1 MLTGIAL
8 RCATCGATPSRD
20 YVQPGAVAAC
30 VCGARLALAAPTVF
44 ACVGCGVR
52 SKPALI
58 DLHEARPCP
67 TCSLPLAAGVL
78 PAGEQPTV
86 LVEPA
91 APVESPFISWTPGDP
106 DVHDSRA
113 TAHGRTAAG
122 TALAPGSR
130 FGRYEIVRELARGG
144 MGIVC
149 VARDP
154 ALKREVALKVLI
166 AGELAT
172 PEAIA
177 RFAREARAAGQ
188 LRHPNIVAV
197 HDAGDIDG
205 RHYFT
210 MDLVRGQEL
219 AKLLDNGGVA
229 RPHALAW
236 LRDIARAVHH
246 AHEHGIIHRDLKPQ
260 NIIIDEQGR
269 PLVMDF
275 GLAKDVSSQTFQS
288 LSGAIFGTPAYMSP
302 EQARGDIRRI
312 DRRSDVY
319 SLGVILYEA
328 ATGRRPFGGDTL
340 FDTMRAVVN
349 DEPAAPHLLRPDI
362 DADLDTVIL
371 RCLEKDP
378 AHRYP
383 TAKALADDLDAL
395 LSGRPV
401 SARPLPA
408 PLRLWRRLRR
418 HPVALAGGIGGAVA
432 LVLIVL
438 LLSGE
443 SLVGRLERE
452 LASSDETVVAAATTL
467 LAGEIRA
474 GRLQGS
480 DHEQALKLLRAR
492 IGHAPEAAERTA
504 LAALVAAQDAA
515 SGPLA
520 LTRASDATAPVA
532 VRSAAAEAAVALV
545 TTDTPPAAGTL
556 LAAAVACG
564 DADLAAILSGAA
576 MRLDHDGTTSALT
589 PVLTDPSRAPRWRA
603 QLVAAVGAHRPP
615 LHAAS
620 MRLLLRLAG
629 DSEPRVGDAAA
640 RALELVRT
648 REQVLAFY
656 GLEGNTAALAAGMG
670 RMAQAIAERERLMYQ
685 LGDDAPT
692 ADNAVAVIARR
703 LSSGTVD
710 ERLAAAWDLGR
721 FADGAVIPP
730 LVAAIDD
737 PISAVRRTALRS
749 LADRQAGDAVDA
761 ALTRAFAH
769 AETQRH
775 ADAAYGAGLLRRTPF
790 IPTLTTVT
798 TTTDSVAWPAAVQAL
813 GRLGAIDAVATAWE
827 HAGSDDAQMLV
838 IAALAERQ
846 AHAGAAV
853 DALIACLDQAR
864 GDVRTAVVEALHA
877 ATGETFGADAARWRT
892 WALNRRSP

>member
-1 MLTGIAL
+1 M
-8 RCATCGATPSRD
+8 
-20 YVQPGAVAAC
+20 
-30 VCGARLALAAPTVF
+30 
-44 ACVGCGVR
+44 
-52 SKPALI
+52 
-58 DLHEARPCP
+58 
-67 TCSLPLAAGVL
+67 
-78 PAGEQPTV
+78 
-86 LVEPA
+86 
-91 APVESPFISWTPGDP
+91 
-106 DVHDSRA
+106 
-113 TAHGRTAAG
+113 
-122 TALAPGSR
+122 
-130 FGRYEIVRELARGG
+130 
-144 MGIVC
+144 
-149 VARDP
+149 
-154 ALKREVALKVLI
+154 KVLI

-172 PEAIA
+172 PEAIT

-219 AKLLDNGGVA
+219 AKLFDTGAVA
-229 RPHALAW
+229 RSDALAW

-302 EQARGDIRRI
+302 EQARGDTRRI

-371 RCLEKDP
+371 HCLEKDP
-378 AHRYP
+378 THRYP

-418 HPVALAGGIGGAVA
+418 HPVALAGGIGVAVA
-432 LVLIVL
+432 FVLIVV
-438 LLSGE
+438 LLSSE
-443 SLVGRLERE
+443 SLVGRLARD
-452 LASSDETVVAAATTL
+452 LASGDETVVAAATTL
-467 LAGEIRA
+467 LAGELSA

-480 DHEQALKLLRAR
+480 AQEQALALLRAR
-492 IGHAPEAAERTA
+492 IGQPPEAAERTA
-504 LAALVAAQDAA
+504 LAALVAAHDAA
-515 SGPLA
+515 SGPLMLA
-520 LTRASDATAPVA
+520 RASDATAPA
-532 VRSAAAEAAVALV
+532 SVRSTAADAAVALV
-545 TTDTPPAAGTL
+545 TTDTPQAAATL
-556 LAAAVACG
+556 LTAAVAS
-564 DADLAAILSGAA
+564 DDPDLAASLIGAA
-576 MRLDHDGTTSALT
+576 MRLDHDGTTTALT
-589 PVLTDPSRAPRWRA
+589 LVLTDSNRAPRWRS
-603 QLVAAVGAHRPP
+603 QVVAAVGAHRPS

-629 DSEPRVGDAAA
+629 DDEPRVGDAAA

-648 REQVLAFY
+648 REQVLSYY
-656 GLEGNTAALAAGMG
+656 GLEGNTATIAAGMG
-670 RMAQAIAERERLMYQ
+670 RMAQAIAERERLLQQ
-685 LGDDAPT
+685 LNDDAP
-692 ADNAVAVIARR
+692 AAENAVTVIARR

-721 FADGAVIPP
+721 FDDAAVIPP
-730 LVAAIDD
+730 LVAAMDD

-761 ALTRAFAH
+761 ALTRAFTH

-775 ADAAYGAGLLRRTPF
+775 ADAAYGAGLLRRAPF
-790 IPTLTTVT
+790 IPTLTTLT
-798 TTTDSVAWPAAVQAL
+798 TTSDALTWPAAVQAL
-813 GRLGAIDAVATAWE
+813 GRLGAIDAVAAAWE
-827 HAGSDDAQMLV
+827 HAASDDAQLQV
-838 IAALAERQ
+838 IATLAERQ

-853 DALIACLDQAR
+853 DALIACFAQAR
-864 GDVRTAVVEALHA
+864 GQVLTALVEALHA
-877 ATGETFGADAARWRT
+877 ATGETFGAEAARWRT